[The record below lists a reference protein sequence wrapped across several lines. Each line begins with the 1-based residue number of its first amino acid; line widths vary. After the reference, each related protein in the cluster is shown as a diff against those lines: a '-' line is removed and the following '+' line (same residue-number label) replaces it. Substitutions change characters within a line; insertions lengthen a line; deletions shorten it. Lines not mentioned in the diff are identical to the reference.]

1 MPILA
6 EEVKISIPGKLVL
19 EKTPDEKEI
28 IKQNTFRY
36 MLILDKDISYIK
48 LNGSKCMLIRLCEL
62 EYF

>member
-1 MPILA
+1 MLILA

-19 EKTPDEKEI
+19 ERTPDEKEI
-28 IKQNTFRY
+28 IKENTFRY
-36 MLILDKDISYIK
+36 MLILDKDINYIK

>member
-28 IKQNTFRY
+28 IKQNSFRY
-36 MLILDKDISYIK
+36 MLILDKDI
-48 LNGSKCMLIRLCEL
+48 N
-62 EYF
+62 